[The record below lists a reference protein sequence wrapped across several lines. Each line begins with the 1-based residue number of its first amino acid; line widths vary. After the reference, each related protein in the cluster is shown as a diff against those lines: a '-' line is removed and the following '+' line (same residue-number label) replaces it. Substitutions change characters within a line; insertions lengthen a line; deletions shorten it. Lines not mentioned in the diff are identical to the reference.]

1 MVLAQ
6 ILASEELAPLV
17 MPAWAWA
24 ATFAAGFALLALA
37 ALANREVSKRNPRNS
52 SAGHDHH

>member
-1 MVLAQ
+1 
-6 ILASEELAPLV
+6 
-17 MPAWAWA
+17 
-24 ATFAAGFALLALA
+24 LLAVA

>member
-1 MVLAQ
+1 MVIAQ

-24 ATFAAGFALLALA
+24 ATFAAGFVVLALA
-37 ALANREVSKRNPRNS
+37 AVANREVAKRNPRNS